1 MDCSLPG
8 SSIHGT
14 LQARILEW
22 VFPSP
27 GDLLDP
33 GIEHQSLTLQA
44 KSLPS
49 ESPGKPRYFIY
60 IISFHLYNEMGN
72 PMRWENWTQ
81 RPGER

>member
-8 SSIHGT
+8 TSAHGT
-14 LQARILEW
+14 LQERILEW

-33 GIEHQSLTLQA
+33 GTEHQSLTLQA

-49 ESPGKPRYFIY
+49 ESPGKPRYFIC
-60 IISFHLYNEMGN
+60 IISFHLYND

-81 RPGER
+81 SLGER